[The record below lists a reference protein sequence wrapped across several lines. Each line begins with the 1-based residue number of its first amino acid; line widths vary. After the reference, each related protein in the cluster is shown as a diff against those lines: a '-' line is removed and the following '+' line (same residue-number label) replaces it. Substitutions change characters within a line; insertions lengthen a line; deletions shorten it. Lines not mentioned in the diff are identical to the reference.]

1 MHTPIRHAT
10 VFSFLFITAFLG
22 AALVLLPSAR
32 AQGVTVIAET
42 SFEEPAAAGGQ
53 YTDTGDPL
61 VDHDLVN
68 NPGEPLVDFTS
79 TGSEI
84 GFDSRYVNTR
94 DSDGLTDGDF
104 VGVTDFTGT
113 VGSFTDGSQGFQISD
128 PDGKMVTE
136 FDPVDL
142 TGTTAPYVALD
153 VFIQDTGYE
162 DTDQLRIF
170 ATDGTQEID
179 LINLTG
185 AELEGRGTW
194 EFIQADLAPLVGTS
208 VTLVF
213 ELDANSGS
221 EAVYIDNV
229 QFSSDGPLP
238 VELAAF
244 TAARSEDGALLEWTT
259 TSETGNAGFDVQHQ
273 QPGAERWESLGFVD
287 GAGTTRESRAYRFRV
302 GPLSAP
308 GIHRFRLRQV
318 DVDGTESLSGVRSI
332 EVQPA
337 SVLTVI
343 GPNPIRSGRPVEA
356 LVRPNR
362 TQAVQLALYNVLGQK
377 VQVGLD
383 ETVGAS
389 PRRVSIPTTGLAS
402 GIYFLRLQGDQG
414 VQTRK
419 LTIVR

>member
-1 MHTPIRHAT
+1 MYKLIRRATPFT
-10 VFSFLFITAFLG
+10 LLFIAVFLG
-22 AALVLLPSAR
+22 TALTLLPSAR

-42 SFEEPAAAGGQ
+42 SFEEPGTGGR

-68 NPGEPLVDFTS
+68 NPGEAPVDFTS
-79 TGSEI
+79 TGGEI

-94 DSDGLTDGDF
+94 DSEGLTDGDF

-153 VFIQDTGYE
+153 VFIQDASYE
-162 DTDQLRIF
+162 STDQLRIF

-179 LINLTG
+179 LINLTD
-185 AELEGRGTW
+185 AELEDRGTW
-194 EFIQADLAPLVGTS
+194 EFIQADLAPLVGSS

-213 ELDANSGS
+213 EFDANASS

-244 TAARSEDGALLEWTT
+244 TAARSEDGALLEWAT

-273 QPGAERWESLGFVD
+273 QPGATRWVSLGFVD
-287 GAGTTRESRAYRFRV
+287 GAGTTPEAQSYRFRV
-302 GPLSAP
+302 GQLSDP

-318 DVDGTESLSGVRSI
+318 DVDGTESLSDTRQVEVR
-332 EVQPA
+332 PA
-337 SVLTVI
+337 SALTVMA
-343 GPNPIRSGRPVEA
+343 PNPIRSGRPIEA
-356 LVRPNR
+356 MVRPNR
-362 TQAVQLALYNVLGQK
+362 PQTVQLALYNVLGQ
-377 VQVGLD
+377 QVRAGLD
-383 ETVGAS
+383 GNVGAS
-389 PRRVSIPTTGLAS
+389 PLRITIPTGGLAS
-402 GIYFLRLQGDQG
+402 GIYFLRFQGEEG
-414 VQTRK
+414 VETRK

>member
-1 MHTPIRHAT
+1 MYKPIRQAAA
-10 VFSFLFITAFLG
+10 FILFFISAFLG
-22 AALVLLPSAR
+22 TALTLLPSAQ

-42 SFEEPAAAGGQ
+42 SFEEPAAVGGQ
-53 YTDTGDPL
+53 YTDTGDPA

-68 NPGEPLVDFTS
+68 NTGEPLVDFTS
-79 TGSEI
+79 THSEI

-94 DSDGLTDGDF
+94 NSNGLTDGDF
-104 VGVTDFTGT
+104 VGVTNFTGT

-162 DTDQLRIF
+162 STDQLRIF

-179 LINLTG
+179 LINLTD

-194 EFIQADLAPLVGTS
+194 EFIQADLTPLVGSS

-213 ELDANSGS
+213 ELDSNSSS

-244 TAARSEDGALLEWTT
+244 TAARAGNGALLEWTT

-273 QPGAERWESLGFVD
+273 QPGAKRWVSLGFVD
-287 GAGTTRESRAYRFRV
+287 GAGTTSEAQSYRFQV
-302 GPLSAP
+302 GELSAP

-318 DVDGTESLSGVRSI
+318 DVDGTESLSDTRRI
-332 EVQPA
+332 EVRPA
-337 SVLTVI
+337 SVLTVT

-356 LVRPNR
+356 LVRPSR
-362 TQAVQLALYNVLGQK
+362 AQAVQLALYNVLGQQ
-377 VQVGLD
+377 VRVGLS
-383 ETVGAS
+383 ETIGAS
-389 PRRVSIPTTGLAS
+389 PVRVSIPTAGLAS
-402 GIYFLRLQGDQG
+402 GIYFLRLQKEQG
-414 VQTRK
+414 VETRK